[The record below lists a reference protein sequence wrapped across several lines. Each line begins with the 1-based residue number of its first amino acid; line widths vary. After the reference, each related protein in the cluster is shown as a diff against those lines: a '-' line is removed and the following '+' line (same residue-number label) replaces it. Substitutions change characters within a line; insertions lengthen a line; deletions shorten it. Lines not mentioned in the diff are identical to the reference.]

1 MNKYRIDDHTLDLIE
16 ASPIPFAVYQFVS
29 RRVVT
34 LALSAGF
41 CRLFGYEDRARA
53 YHDMDEQMYVD
64 THPDDV
70 SRISE
75 AAVLFAT
82 RGGRYDVIYRS
93 RDRKTSGYRLIHAV
107 GEHASADD
115 GTRLAYVW
123 YTDEGEYKEDASK
136 ADENKKE
143 VEEYASKLESKVKE
157 FESAYFDL
165 QMENIQ
171 LKDELSKLKR

>member
-1 MNKYRIDDHTLDLIE
+1 MKKYRIDDHTLDLIE

-75 AAVLFAT
+75 AAVFHSIWSCGSSSSSARSFSNALCASVPGGSST
-82 RGGRYDVIYRS
+82 R
-93 RDRKTSGYRLIHAV
+93 
-107 GEHASADD
+107 
-115 GTRLAYVW
+115 
-123 YTDEGEYKEDASK
+123 
-136 ADENKKE
+136 
-143 VEEYASKLESKVKE
+143 
-157 FESAYFDL
+157 
-165 QMENIQ
+165 
-171 LKDELSKLKR
+171 